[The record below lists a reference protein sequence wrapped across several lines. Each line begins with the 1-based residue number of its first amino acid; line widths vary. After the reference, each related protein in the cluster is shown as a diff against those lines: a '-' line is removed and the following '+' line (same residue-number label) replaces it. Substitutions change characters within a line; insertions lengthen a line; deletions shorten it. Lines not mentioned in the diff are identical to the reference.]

1 MQKKSRFRKEAG
13 VDTSDFAK
21 KTDLAH
27 LKSNV
32 DKLDIDKLVPASVD
46 FSKLSYVVK
55 NDVVKKMHI
64 MLR

>member
-1 MQKKSRFRKEAG
+1 MEAG

-55 NDVVKKMHI
+55 NDVVKKMYI